1 MNAVIHEVQQGTEAW
16 NALRA
21 QHDTASEAPAA
32 LGQSKYTQRSELLK
46 QKKTGV
52 SKSVDSFQQAI
63 FDRGHA
69 AEASA
74 RAIAEEIIG
83 SELFPVTATLEVEG
97 LCLLASLDGQ
107 TMDDEEIWEHKLY
120 GEALAADVR
129 AGTLSPHYTIQ
140 MDQQLLVTGARRCLF
155 MTSDGTREKMAYCWY
170 ESTPEKQAALIA
182 GWKQFH
188 ADLAT
193 YESTA
198 TVEAP
203 VVAAAVTALP
213 TIYVQVTGEV
223 AIKENISAFE
233 VAIKDFI
240 ENRLIR
246 EPKSDQDFADLE
258 LQIKAMKG
266 AEAALQNVD
275 AQLLS
280 PFEAA
285 EVVKRQK
292 DMLYK
297 LTRDNRRMA
306 EKLLEAKK
314 DQIRADMVRSGQKA
328 LADHIAALNASLGK
342 AYIPQVPADF
352 AGAIKGKRTIDSL
365 RNAIDTTLANAKI
378 EADAI
383 GRRISTNLNTLRDLA
398 ADHKALFPDTAQ
410 IVLKQPED
418 LTSLVKTR
426 IAEHKA
432 EIERQVQAERE
443 AQERREAAARAEA
456 ERKAEAERVQAEQR
470 AAAEQARQEAEAAA
484 IARRNAEEAERTSVA
499 STVAPQ
505 VETSTGMTL
514 VLEAGE
520 APPVLAVSPA
530 ANVVPLARPA
540 PVATSAAPT
549 LRLGEINT
557 RLGVFNITADGLR
570 ALGFEI
576 VAKDRAACLYRESD
590 WPHMLA
596 AMVGHLQAVQAK
608 QAA

>member
-1 MNAVIHEVQQGTEAW
+1 MNAVIHDVQQGTEAW

-32 LGQSKYTQRSELLK
+32 LGQSKYTQRAELLK
-46 QKKTGV
+46 QKKTGI
-52 SKSVDSFQQAI
+52 SKAVDGFQQAL

-69 AEASA
+69 AEKSA
-74 RAIAEEIIG
+74 RDIAQEIIG
-83 SELFPVTATLEVEG
+83 SELFPVTITLEVDG
-97 LCLLASLDGQ
+97 LRLLASLDGQ
-107 TMDDEEIWEHKLY
+107 TMDDEDIWEHKLWN
-120 GEALAADVR
+120 EALAADVR
-129 AGTLSPHYTIQ
+129 AGTLAPHYTIQ
-140 MDQQLLVTGARRCLF
+140 MDQQLLVAGARRCLF
-155 MTSDGTREKMAYCWY
+155 MTSDGTRENMAYCWY
-170 ESTPEKQAALIA
+170 ETTPEKQAALIA
-182 GWKQFH
+182 GWKQFN
-188 ADLAT
+188 ADLAA
-193 YESTA
+193 YEA
-198 TVEAP
+198 PAAVEAP

-223 AIKENISAFE
+223 AIKENISVFE

-246 EPKSDQDFADLE
+246 DPKSDQDFADLE
-258 LQIKAMKG
+258 LQIKAMKA
-266 AEAALQNVD
+266 AEAAMQNAD

-285 EVVKRQK
+285 QEFKRQK

-297 LTRDNRRMA
+297 LTRDNRLMA

-314 DQIRADMVRSGQKA
+314 DQIRADMKRGGEKA

-342 AYIPQVPADF
+342 PYMPQVPADF

-365 RNAIDTTLANAKI
+365 KNAIDTTLAQAKI

-484 IARRNAEEAERTSVA
+484 EVRRKAEEAERVA
-499 STVAPQ
+499 VALTVAPQ
-505 VETSTGMTL
+505 VKPSTGTASETVQTEL
-514 VLEAGE
+514 PTTA
-520 APPVLAVSPA
+520 APAPA
-530 ANVVPLARPA
+530 ANVVPI
-540 PVATSAAPT
+540 TQAPT
-549 LRLGEINT
+549 ASGSRPMISLGEIKT
-557 RLGVFNITADGLR
+557 LFSPVELGADGWR
-570 ALGFEI
+570 ALGFEH
-576 VAKDRAACLYRESD
+576 VAKERATLLYYVHELPRMRAALVKHLNAIQFAE
-590 WPHMLA
+590 A
-596 AMVGHLQAVQAK
+596 A
-608 QAA
+608 